1 MTPREQEF
9 LRRLRAT
16 FEVEAAEH
24 LGVMGEELLALEKL
38 PPGQDP
44 ARYETIF
51 RTAHSLKGAARA
63 VSARDVETLCQAME
77 GVFARWKR
85 GEARPDPAAFDGFHR
100 ATTPRVFSA

>member
-16 FEVEAAEH
+16 FEMEAAEH
-24 LGVMGEELLALEKL
+24 LGVMGAELLALEKL
-38 PPGQDP
+38 PPGQEP
-44 ARYETIF
+44 SRYETIF

-63 VSARDVETLCQAME
+63 VSARDVEVLCQAME

-85 GEARPDPAAFDGFHR
+85 GEASPASSAF
-100 ATTPRVFSA
+100 